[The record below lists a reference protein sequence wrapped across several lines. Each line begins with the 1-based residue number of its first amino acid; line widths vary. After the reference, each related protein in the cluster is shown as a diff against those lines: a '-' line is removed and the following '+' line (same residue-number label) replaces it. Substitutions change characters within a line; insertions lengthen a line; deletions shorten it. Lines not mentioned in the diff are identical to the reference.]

1 MTRTEQK
8 EQRHFAVF
16 EYFEEITEFFED
28 EEVSIQDVKE
38 VLGQIV
44 VIYTKAEV
52 V

>member
-1 MTRTEQK
+1 MTRTEQN
-8 EQRHFAVF
+8 EQRHLAVF
-16 EYFEEITEFFED
+16 EYFEEVTEFFED